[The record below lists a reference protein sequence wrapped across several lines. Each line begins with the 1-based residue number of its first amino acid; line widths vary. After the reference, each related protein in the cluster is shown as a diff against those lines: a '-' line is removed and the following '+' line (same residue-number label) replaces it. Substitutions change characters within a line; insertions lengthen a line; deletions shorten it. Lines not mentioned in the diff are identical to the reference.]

1 MPVLDEKTLILNLQK
16 GSIPAF
22 ERIFSL
28 YHKRIYNFCLTLY
41 LSSDDAQE
49 IVQRVFVALWEQC
62 EQVDENKP
70 LASYLYTIARYM
82 VYQEFRQQVY
92 KKAAFDHFILNS
104 IDLNESTKDEVLY
117 NELLSFLESVIERL
131 PERQREIFKLSRF
144 SGLSYRQIADNLNIT
159 ENTVDT
165 QIRRALKFVRGKY
178 LTHYNDPD
186 IPLVL

>member
-1 MPVLDEKTLILNLQK
+1 MSFSDEKTLILGLQK

-28 YHKRIYNFCLTLY
+28 YYKRIYNFCLHLY
-41 LSSDDAQE
+41 QSSDDARE
-49 IVQRVFVALWEQC
+49 TVQRVFVALWEQRV
-62 EQVDENKP
+62 QVDENKS
-70 LASYLYTIARYM
+70 LASYLYTITRYM
-82 VYQEFRQQVY
+82 AYQEFRQQVY

-104 IDLNESTKDEVLY
+104 FDFNESTKDEVLY

-144 SGLSYRQIADNLNIT
+144 SGLTYRQIADQLNIT

-165 QIRRALKFVRGKY
+165 QIRRALEFVRDKY
-178 LTHYNDPD
+178 KYHYH
-186 IPLVL
+186 